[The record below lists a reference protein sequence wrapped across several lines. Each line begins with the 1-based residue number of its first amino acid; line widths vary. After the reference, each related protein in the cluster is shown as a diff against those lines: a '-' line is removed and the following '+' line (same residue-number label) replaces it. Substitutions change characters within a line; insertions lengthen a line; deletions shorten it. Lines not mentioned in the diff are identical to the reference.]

1 MGKYCIVGSKAT
13 ISFQLPKTIKYK
25 ETRKVIC
32 SIIRDLSDNGG
43 LTVGDIPQLHR
54 MATAYDSYLNCVEVI
69 SEKGMTMVN
78 NKGEVVKRPE
88 VNILKESWSQYLD
101 IAKEYG
107 FTPRSRKMTKGIVE
121 SKEETD
127 ADDFFNGK

>member
-1 MGKYCIVGSKAT
+1 
-13 ISFQLPKTIKYK
+13 
-25 ETRKVIC
+25 
-32 SIIRDLSDNGG
+32 
-43 LTVGDIPQLHR
+43 
-54 MATAYDSYLNCVEVI
+54 
-69 SEKGMTMVN
+69 MVN
-78 NKGEVVKRPE
+78 IKGEVVKRPE